1 MMDFSI
7 YCQHKSNF
15 VNFLHWAWNT
25 IQRGSYIFTIC
36 IPYRHSHLLFSVASS
51 TRSAQ
56 GWRFY
61 SVQIKKKQKQ
71 NSSEHAGIYIY
82 LTPPPLN
89 YEWKIQHNNL
99 TDLLKFRMRQWEESS
114 LDHWLKSFPR
124 RQSKHGQYL
133 KSNLPWNTNRGPER
147 WREDS
152 GPETPQERHTEEGEI
167 INKRTKE
174 DCTGDRAGI
183 TSLLCAH
190 KSALLETRNG
200 GGERPHK

>member
-82 LTPPPLN
+82 LTPPPTKLWM
-89 YEWKIQHNNL
+89 EDPTQQLDWPFEVSREAVGRIQFRPL
-99 TDLLKFRMRQWEESS
+99 IEEFSKETIKTRPISEMKPALKYKQGSWEMEGGFRAR
-114 LDHWLKSFPR
+114 DTTGKAR
-124 RQSKHGQYL
+124 RRR
-133 KSNLPWNTNRGPER
+133 WN
-147 WREDS
+147 
-152 GPETPQERHTEEGEI
+152 
-167 INKRTKE
+167 
-174 DCTGDRAGI
+174 
-183 TSLLCAH
+183 H
-190 KSALLETRNG
+190 K
-200 GGERPHK
+200 